1 MLAKNKSARYAQK
14 INGMQVNI
22 TLKEDPK
29 PAIMIINNEYKSD
42 NDSLYPKNKSRIR
55 I

>member
-14 INGMQVNI
+14 VNGMQVNI

-29 PAIMIINNEYKSD
+29 PAFYKAITSP
-42 NDSLYPKNKSRIR
+42 LF
-55 I
+55 

>member
-14 INGMQVNI
+14 VNGMQVNI

-29 PAIMIINNEYKSD
+29 PSFC
-42 NDSLYPKNKSRIR
+42 
-55 I
+55 